1 VLADSAHLD
10 DSILAVEPRGIALPV
25 TEEWLDRI
33 AYAFAAV
40 IDAKTPYTARHST
53 NVARYAVAILR
64 SLGGDADECRDA
76 LRAGLLHD
84 VGKLESNL
92 SVFARVLA
100 TIVGERGSR
109 FAKYHA
115 HEKIGAQMLRQAG
128 SDEETWQLVAGEV
141 SDSPQLQTVLAALQ
155 QADEI

>member
-1 VLADSAHLD
+1 MTSAVHLAKRFFGALGRAPIGESQIELVQTTLLDSEFALWSAMM
-10 DSILAVEPRGIALPV
+10 SIDKKHSIKVMSRFMQIYPQA
-25 TEEWLDRI
+25 T
-33 AYAFAAV
+33 AAQV
-40 IDAKTPYTARHST
+40 
-53 NVARYAVAILR
+53 
-64 SLGGDADECRDA
+64 
-76 LRAGLLHD
+76 RASLLHD

-141 SDSPQLQTVLAALQ
+141 SESSQLRTVLAALR
-155 QADEI
+155 QADDI

>member
-1 VLADSAHLD
+1 MTSAVHLAKRFFGALGRAPIGESQIELVQTTLLDSEFALWSAMMPMDKKH
-10 DSILAVEPRGIALPV
+10 SIKVMSRFMQIYPQA
-25 TEEWLDRI
+25 
-33 AYAFAAV
+33 
-40 IDAKTPYTARHST
+40 TAT
-53 NVARYAVAILR
+53 QV
-64 SLGGDADECRDA
+64 
-76 LRAGLLHD
+76 RASLLHD

-141 SDSPQLQTVLAALQ
+141 SESSQLRTVLAALR
-155 QADEI
+155 QADDI

>member
-1 VLADSAHLD
+1 MTSPLHLAKRFFGALGRAPIGESQIELVQTTLLDSEFALWSAMM
-10 DSILAVEPRGIALPV
+10 SIDKKHSIKVMSRFMQIYPQA
-25 TEEWLDRI
+25 T
-33 AYAFAAV
+33 AAQV
-40 IDAKTPYTARHST
+40 
-53 NVARYAVAILR
+53 
-64 SLGGDADECRDA
+64 
-76 LRAGLLHD
+76 RASLLHD

-141 SDSPQLQTVLAALQ
+141 SDSPQLRTAMAALQ
-155 QADEI
+155 QADAI

>member
-1 VLADSAHLD
+1 MTSAVHLAKRFFGALGRAPLGESQIELVQTTLLDSEFALWSAMMPIDKKH
-10 DSILAVEPRGIALPV
+10 SIKVMSRFMQIYPQA
-25 TEEWLDRI
+25 
-33 AYAFAAV
+33 
-40 IDAKTPYTARHST
+40 TAT
-53 NVARYAVAILR
+53 QV
-64 SLGGDADECRDA
+64 
-76 LRAGLLHD
+76 RASLLHD

-92 SVFARVLA
+92 SVFERVLA

-141 SDSPQLQTVLAALQ
+141 SDSPQLRTVLAALQ
-155 QADEI
+155 QADAI

>member
-1 VLADSAHLD
+1 MTSAVHLAKRFFGALGRAPIGESQIELVQATLLDSEFALWSAMMPMDKKH
-10 DSILAVEPRGIALPV
+10 SIKVMSRFMQIYPQA
-25 TEEWLDRI
+25 
-33 AYAFAAV
+33 
-40 IDAKTPYTARHST
+40 TAT
-53 NVARYAVAILR
+53 QV
-64 SLGGDADECRDA
+64 
-76 LRAGLLHD
+76 RASLLHD

-92 SVFARVLA
+92 SVFERVLA

-141 SDSPQLQTVLAALQ
+141 SDSPQLRTVLAALQ

>member
-1 VLADSAHLD
+1 MTSPLHLAKRFFGALGRAPIGESQIELVQATLLDSEFVLWSAMMPMDKKH
-10 DSILAVEPRGIALPV
+10 SIKVMSRFMQIYPQA
-25 TEEWLDRI
+25 T
-33 AYAFAAV
+33 AAQV
-40 IDAKTPYTARHST
+40 
-53 NVARYAVAILR
+53 
-64 SLGGDADECRDA
+64 
-76 LRAGLLHD
+76 RASLLHD

-141 SDSPQLQTVLAALQ
+141 SNSPQLQTVLAALQ
-155 QADEI
+155 QADAI

>member
-1 VLADSAHLD
+1 MTNSLHLAKRFFGA
-10 DSILAVEPRGIALPV
+10 
-25 TEEWLDRI
+25 LDRAPI
-33 AYAFAAV
+33 GESQIELVQTTLLDSEFALWSAMMPMDKKHSIKV
-40 IDAKTPYTARHST
+40 MSRFMQIYPQATAAQ
-53 NVARYAVAILR
+53 V
-64 SLGGDADECRDA
+64 
-76 LRAGLLHD
+76 RASLLHD

>member
-1 VLADSAHLD
+1 MTNSLHLAKRFFGALSRSPIGESQIELVQTTLSDSEFALWSAMMPMDKKH
-10 DSILAVEPRGIALPV
+10 SIKVMSRFMQIYPQA
-25 TEEWLDRI
+25 T
-33 AYAFAAV
+33 AAQV
-40 IDAKTPYTARHST
+40 
-53 NVARYAVAILR
+53 
-64 SLGGDADECRDA
+64 
-76 LRAGLLHD
+76 RASLLHD

-141 SDSPQLQTVLAALQ
+141 SDSPQLRTVLAALR

>member
-1 VLADSAHLD
+1 MTSQLHLAKRFFGALGRAPIGESQIELVQATLLDSEFALWSAMMPMDKKH
-10 DSILAVEPRGIALPV
+10 SIKVMSRFMQIYPQA
-25 TEEWLDRI
+25 T
-33 AYAFAAV
+33 AAQV
-40 IDAKTPYTARHST
+40 
-53 NVARYAVAILR
+53 
-64 SLGGDADECRDA
+64 
-76 LRAGLLHD
+76 RASLLHD

-141 SDSPQLQTVLAALQ
+141 SDSPQLRTVLAALR
-155 QADEI
+155 QADDI

>member
-1 VLADSAHLD
+1 MTNSLHLAKRFFGALGRAPIGESQITLVQTTLLDSEFALWSAMMPMDKKH
-10 DSILAVEPRGIALPV
+10 SIKVMSRFMQIYPQA
-25 TEEWLDRI
+25 
-33 AYAFAAV
+33 
-40 IDAKTPYTARHST
+40 TAT
-53 NVARYAVAILR
+53 QV
-64 SLGGDADECRDA
+64 
-76 LRAGLLHD
+76 RASLLHD

-141 SDSPQLQTVLAALQ
+141 SDSPQLQTVLAALR

>member
-1 VLADSAHLD
+1 MTSAVHLAKRFFGALGRAPLGESQIELVQTTLLDSEFALWSAMMPMDKKH
-10 DSILAVEPRGIALPV
+10 SIKVMSRFMQIYPQA
-25 TEEWLDRI
+25 
-33 AYAFAAV
+33 
-40 IDAKTPYTARHST
+40 TAT
-53 NVARYAVAILR
+53 QV
-64 SLGGDADECRDA
+64 
-76 LRAGLLHD
+76 RASLLHD

-92 SVFARVLA
+92 SVFERVLA

-141 SDSPQLQTVLAALQ
+141 SDSPQLRTVLAALQ

>member
-1 VLADSAHLD
+1 MTSAVHLAKRFFGALGRAPIGESQIELVQTTLLDSEFALWSAMMPMDKKH
-10 DSILAVEPRGIALPV
+10 SIKVMSRFMQIYPQA
-25 TEEWLDRI
+25 
-33 AYAFAAV
+33 
-40 IDAKTPYTARHST
+40 TAT
-53 NVARYAVAILR
+53 QV
-64 SLGGDADECRDA
+64 
-76 LRAGLLHD
+76 RASLLHD

-100 TIVGERGSR
+100 TIVGERSSR

-155 QADEI
+155 QADAI

>member
-1 VLADSAHLD
+1 MTSAVHLAKRFFGALGRAPLGESQIELVQATLLDSEFALWSAMM
-10 DSILAVEPRGIALPV
+10 SIDKKHSIKVMSRFMQIYPQA
-25 TEEWLDRI
+25 
-33 AYAFAAV
+33 
-40 IDAKTPYTARHST
+40 TAT
-53 NVARYAVAILR
+53 QV
-64 SLGGDADECRDA
+64 
-76 LRAGLLHD
+76 RASLLHD

-92 SVFARVLA
+92 SVFERVLA

-141 SDSPQLQTVLAALQ
+141 SESSQLRTVLAALR
-155 QADEI
+155 QADDI

>member
-1 VLADSAHLD
+1 MTSAVHLAKRFFGALGRAPIGESQIELVQTTLLDSEFALWSAMMPMDKKH
-10 DSILAVEPRGIALPV
+10 SIKVMSRFMQIYPQA
-25 TEEWLDRI
+25 T
-33 AYAFAAV
+33 AAQV
-40 IDAKTPYTARHST
+40 
-53 NVARYAVAILR
+53 
-64 SLGGDADECRDA
+64 
-76 LRAGLLHD
+76 RASLLHD

-92 SVFARVLA
+92 SVFERVLA

-141 SDSPQLQTVLAALQ
+141 SDSPQLRTVLAALQ

>member
-1 VLADSAHLD
+1 MTSAVHLAKRFFGALGRAPIGESQ
-10 DSILAVEPRGIALPV
+10 IALV
-25 TEEWLDRI
+25 QATLLDSE
-33 AYAFAAV
+33 FALWSAMMS
-40 IDAKTPYTARHST
+40 IDKKHSIKVMSRFMQIYPQATAT
-53 NVARYAVAILR
+53 QV
-64 SLGGDADECRDA
+64 
-76 LRAGLLHD
+76 RASLLHD

-141 SDSPQLQTVLAALQ
+141 SDSPQLRTVLAALR
-155 QADEI
+155 QADDI

>member
-1 VLADSAHLD
+1 MTSPLHLAKRFFGALGRTPIGDSQ
-10 DSILAVEPRGIALPV
+10 IALV
-25 TEEWLDRI
+25 QTTLLDSE
-33 AYAFAAV
+33 FALWSAMMPMDKKHSIKV
-40 IDAKTPYTARHST
+40 MSRFMQIYPQATAAQ
-53 NVARYAVAILR
+53 V
-64 SLGGDADECRDA
+64 
-76 LRAGLLHD
+76 RASLLHD

-141 SDSPQLQTVLAALQ
+141 SNSPQLQTVLAALQ
-155 QADEI
+155 QADAI

>member
-1 VLADSAHLD
+1 MTSPLHLAKRFFGALGRTPIGDSQ
-10 DSILAVEPRGIALPV
+10 IALV
-25 TEEWLDRI
+25 QTTLLDSE
-33 AYAFAAV
+33 FALWSAMMPMDKKHSIKV
-40 IDAKTPYTARHST
+40 MSRFMQIYPQATAAQ
-53 NVARYAVAILR
+53 V
-64 SLGGDADECRDA
+64 
-76 LRAGLLHD
+76 RASLLHD

-141 SDSPQLQTVLAALQ
+141 SDSPQLRTVLAALR

>member
-1 VLADSAHLD
+1 MTSSLHLAKRFFGALGRAPIGESQIELVQTTLLDSEFALWSAMMPMDKKH
-10 DSILAVEPRGIALPV
+10 SIKVMSRFMQIYPQA
-25 TEEWLDRI
+25 T
-33 AYAFAAV
+33 AAQV
-40 IDAKTPYTARHST
+40 
-53 NVARYAVAILR
+53 
-64 SLGGDADECRDA
+64 
-76 LRAGLLHD
+76 RASLLHD

-141 SDSPQLQTVLAALQ
+141 SDSPQLRTVLAALQ
-155 QADEI
+155 QADAI

>member
-1 VLADSAHLD
+1 MTSPLHLAKRFFGALSR
-10 DSILAVEPRGIALPV
+10 SPFGESQIALV
-25 TEEWLDRI
+25 QTTLLDSE
-33 AYAFAAV
+33 FALWSAMMPMDKKHSIKV
-40 IDAKTPYTARHST
+40 MSRFMQIYPQATAAQ
-53 NVARYAVAILR
+53 V
-64 SLGGDADECRDA
+64 
-76 LRAGLLHD
+76 RASLLHD

-141 SDSPQLQTVLAALQ
+141 SDSPQLRTVLAALQ
-155 QADEI
+155 QADAI

>member
-1 VLADSAHLD
+1 MTSPLHLAKRFFGALGRAPIGESQIELVQATLLDSEFVLWSAMMPMDKKH
-10 DSILAVEPRGIALPV
+10 SIKVMSRFMQIYPQA
-25 TEEWLDRI
+25 
-33 AYAFAAV
+33 
-40 IDAKTPYTARHST
+40 TAT
-53 NVARYAVAILR
+53 QV
-64 SLGGDADECRDA
+64 
-76 LRAGLLHD
+76 RASLLHD

-141 SDSPQLQTVLAALQ
+141 SDSPQLRTAMAALQ
-155 QADEI
+155 QADAI

>member
-1 VLADSAHLD
+1 MTSQLHLAKRFFGALGRAPIGESQIELVQATLLDSEFALWSAMMPMDKKH
-10 DSILAVEPRGIALPV
+10 SIKVMSRFMQIYPQA
-25 TEEWLDRI
+25 T
-33 AYAFAAV
+33 AAQV
-40 IDAKTPYTARHST
+40 
-53 NVARYAVAILR
+53 
-64 SLGGDADECRDA
+64 
-76 LRAGLLHD
+76 RASLLHD

-141 SDSPQLQTVLAALQ
+141 SDSPQLQTVLAALH

>member
-1 VLADSAHLD
+1 MTSAVHLAKRFFGALGRAPIGESQIELVQTTLLDSEFALWSAMM
-10 DSILAVEPRGIALPV
+10 SIDKKHSIKVMSRFMQIYPQA
-25 TEEWLDRI
+25 
-33 AYAFAAV
+33 
-40 IDAKTPYTARHST
+40 TAT
-53 NVARYAVAILR
+53 QV
-64 SLGGDADECRDA
+64 
-76 LRAGLLHD
+76 RASLLHD

-128 SDEETWQLVAGEV
+128 SEEETWQLVAGEV
-141 SDSPQLQTVLAALQ
+141 SESSQLRTVLAALQ
-155 QADEI
+155 QADAI

>member
-1 VLADSAHLD
+1 MTSAVHLAKRFFGALGRAPIGESQIELVQTTLLDSEFALWSAMM
-10 DSILAVEPRGIALPV
+10 SIDKKHSIKVMSRFMQIYPQA
-25 TEEWLDRI
+25 
-33 AYAFAAV
+33 
-40 IDAKTPYTARHST
+40 TAT
-53 NVARYAVAILR
+53 QV
-64 SLGGDADECRDA
+64 
-76 LRAGLLHD
+76 RASLLHD

-92 SVFARVLA
+92 SVFERVLA

-141 SDSPQLQTVLAALQ
+141 SDSPQLQTVLAALR

>member
-1 VLADSAHLD
+1 MTSSLHLAKRFFGALGRAPIGESQIELVQTTLLDSEFALWSAMM
-10 DSILAVEPRGIALPV
+10 SIDKKHSIKVMSRFMQIYPQA
-25 TEEWLDRI
+25 
-33 AYAFAAV
+33 
-40 IDAKTPYTARHST
+40 TAT
-53 NVARYAVAILR
+53 QV
-64 SLGGDADECRDA
+64 
-76 LRAGLLHD
+76 RASLLHD

-141 SDSPQLQTVLAALQ
+141 SDSSQLRTVLAALR
-155 QADEI
+155 QADDI

>member
-1 VLADSAHLD
+1 MTSPLHLAKRFFGALSRAPIGESQIELVQTTLLDSEFALWSAMM
-10 DSILAVEPRGIALPV
+10 SIDKKHSIKVMSRFMQIYPQATV
-25 TEEWLDRI
+25 TQ
-33 AYAFAAV
+33 V
-40 IDAKTPYTARHST
+40 
-53 NVARYAVAILR
+53 
-64 SLGGDADECRDA
+64 
-76 LRAGLLHD
+76 RASLLHD

-92 SVFARVLA
+92 GVFERVLA

-141 SDSPQLQTVLAALQ
+141 SDSPQLRTVLAALQ

>member
-1 VLADSAHLD
+1 MTSAVHLAKRFFGALGRAPLGESQIELVQTTLLDSEFALWSAMMPIDKKH
-10 DSILAVEPRGIALPV
+10 SIKVMSRFMQIYPQA
-25 TEEWLDRI
+25 
-33 AYAFAAV
+33 
-40 IDAKTPYTARHST
+40 TAT
-53 NVARYAVAILR
+53 QV
-64 SLGGDADECRDA
+64 
-76 LRAGLLHD
+76 RASLLHD

-92 SVFARVLA
+92 SVFERVLA

-141 SDSPQLQTVLAALQ
+141 SDSPQLRTVLAALQ

>member
-1 VLADSAHLD
+1 MTSQLHLAKRFFGALGRAPIGESQIELVQATLLDSEFALWSAMMPMDKKH
-10 DSILAVEPRGIALPV
+10 SIKVMSRFMQIYPQA
-25 TEEWLDRI
+25 
-33 AYAFAAV
+33 
-40 IDAKTPYTARHST
+40 TAT
-53 NVARYAVAILR
+53 QV
-64 SLGGDADECRDA
+64 
-76 LRAGLLHD
+76 RASLLHD

-92 SVFARVLA
+92 SVFERVLA

-141 SDSPQLQTVLAALQ
+141 SDSPQLQTVLAALR

>member
-1 VLADSAHLD
+1 MTSAIHLAKRFFGALGRAPIGESQIELVQTTLLDSEFALWSAMM
-10 DSILAVEPRGIALPV
+10 SIDKKHSIKVMSRFMQIYPQATV
-25 TEEWLDRI
+25 TQM
-33 AYAFAAV
+33 
-40 IDAKTPYTARHST
+40 
-53 NVARYAVAILR
+53 
-64 SLGGDADECRDA
+64 
-76 LRAGLLHD
+76 RASLLHD

-92 SVFARVLA
+92 GVFERVLA

-141 SDSPQLQTVLAALQ
+141 SDSPQLQTVLAALR
-155 QADEI
+155 QADDI

>member
-1 VLADSAHLD
+1 MTSAVHLAKRFFGALGRAPIGESQIELVQTTLLDSEFALWSAMMPIDKKH
-10 DSILAVEPRGIALPV
+10 SIKVMSRFMQIYPQA
-25 TEEWLDRI
+25 
-33 AYAFAAV
+33 
-40 IDAKTPYTARHST
+40 TAT
-53 NVARYAVAILR
+53 QV
-64 SLGGDADECRDA
+64 
-76 LRAGLLHD
+76 RASLLHD

-92 SVFARVLA
+92 SVFERVLA

-141 SDSPQLQTVLAALQ
+141 SDSPQLRTVLAALQ

>member
-1 VLADSAHLD
+1 MTSAVHLAKRFFGALGRAPIGESQIELVQTTLLDSEFALWSAMMPMDKKH
-10 DSILAVEPRGIALPV
+10 SIKVMSRFMQIYPQA
-25 TEEWLDRI
+25 
-33 AYAFAAV
+33 
-40 IDAKTPYTARHST
+40 TAT
-53 NVARYAVAILR
+53 QV
-64 SLGGDADECRDA
+64 
-76 LRAGLLHD
+76 RASLLHD

-115 HEKIGAQMLRQAG
+115 HEKIGAQMVRQAG

-141 SDSPQLQTVLAALQ
+141 SESSQLRTVLAALR
-155 QADEI
+155 QADDI

>member
-1 VLADSAHLD
+1 MTSPLHLAKRFFGALGRTPIGVSQ
-10 DSILAVEPRGIALPV
+10 IALV
-25 TEEWLDRI
+25 QTTLLDSE
-33 AYAFAAV
+33 FALWSVMMPMDKKHSIKVMSRFMQIYPQA
-40 IDAKTPYTARHST
+40 TAT
-53 NVARYAVAILR
+53 QV
-64 SLGGDADECRDA
+64 
-76 LRAGLLHD
+76 RASLLHD

-155 QADEI
+155 QADAI

>member
-1 VLADSAHLD
+1 MTSQLHLAKRFFGALGRAPIGESQIELVQATLLDSEFALWSAMMPMDKKH
-10 DSILAVEPRGIALPV
+10 SIKVMSRFMQIYPQA
-25 TEEWLDRI
+25 
-33 AYAFAAV
+33 
-40 IDAKTPYTARHST
+40 TAT
-53 NVARYAVAILR
+53 QV
-64 SLGGDADECRDA
+64 
-76 LRAGLLHD
+76 RASLLHD

-141 SDSPQLQTVLAALQ
+141 SDSPQLQTVLAALR

>member
-1 VLADSAHLD
+1 MTSAVHLAKRFFGALSRSPIGESQIELVQTTLLDSEFALWSAMMPMDKKH
-10 DSILAVEPRGIALPV
+10 SIKVMSRFMQIYPQA
-25 TEEWLDRI
+25 T
-33 AYAFAAV
+33 AAQV
-40 IDAKTPYTARHST
+40 
-53 NVARYAVAILR
+53 
-64 SLGGDADECRDA
+64 
-76 LRAGLLHD
+76 RASLLHD

-141 SDSPQLQTVLAALQ
+141 SDSPQLRTVLAALR
-155 QADEI
+155 QADDI

>member
-1 VLADSAHLD
+1 MTSAVHLAKRFFGALGRAPIGESQIELVQATLLDSEFVLWSAMMPMDKKH
-10 DSILAVEPRGIALPV
+10 SIKVMSRFMQIYPQA
-25 TEEWLDRI
+25 T
-33 AYAFAAV
+33 AAQV
-40 IDAKTPYTARHST
+40 
-53 NVARYAVAILR
+53 
-64 SLGGDADECRDA
+64 
-76 LRAGLLHD
+76 RASLLHD

-141 SDSPQLQTVLAALQ
+141 SDSPQLRTVLAALR

>member
-1 VLADSAHLD
+1 MTSAVHLAKRFFGALGRAPIGESQIELVQTTLLDSEFALWSAMM
-10 DSILAVEPRGIALPV
+10 SIDKKHSIKVMSRFMQIYPQATV
-25 TEEWLDRI
+25 TQM
-33 AYAFAAV
+33 
-40 IDAKTPYTARHST
+40 
-53 NVARYAVAILR
+53 
-64 SLGGDADECRDA
+64 
-76 LRAGLLHD
+76 RASLLHD

-92 SVFARVLA
+92 GVFERVLA

-141 SDSPQLQTVLAALQ
+141 SDSPQLQTVLAALR
-155 QADEI
+155 QADDI

>member
-1 VLADSAHLD
+1 MTSAVHLAKRFFGALGRAPIGESQIELVQTTLLDSEFALWSVMMPMDKKH
-10 DSILAVEPRGIALPV
+10 SIKVMSRFMQIYPQA
-25 TEEWLDRI
+25 
-33 AYAFAAV
+33 
-40 IDAKTPYTARHST
+40 TAT
-53 NVARYAVAILR
+53 QV
-64 SLGGDADECRDA
+64 
-76 LRAGLLHD
+76 RASLLHD

-141 SDSPQLQTVLAALQ
+141 SDSPQLRTVLAALQ
-155 QADEI
+155 QADAI

>member
-1 VLADSAHLD
+1 MTNSFHLAKRFFGALGRAPIGESQIELVQTTLLDSEFALWSAMK
-10 DSILAVEPRGIALPV
+10 SI
-25 TEEWLDRI
+25 DRKHSI
-33 AYAFAAV
+33 KVMSRFRQIYPQATAAQV
-40 IDAKTPYTARHST
+40 
-53 NVARYAVAILR
+53 
-64 SLGGDADECRDA
+64 
-76 LRAGLLHD
+76 RASLLHD

-92 SVFARVLA
+92 GVFARVLA

>member
-1 VLADSAHLD
+1 MTSPLHLAKRFFGALGRAPIGESQIELVQTTLLDSEFALWSAMMPMDKKH
-10 DSILAVEPRGIALPV
+10 SIKVMSRFMQIYPQA
-25 TEEWLDRI
+25 
-33 AYAFAAV
+33 
-40 IDAKTPYTARHST
+40 TAT
-53 NVARYAVAILR
+53 QV
-64 SLGGDADECRDA
+64 
-76 LRAGLLHD
+76 RASLLHD

-141 SDSPQLQTVLAALQ
+141 SDSPPLQTVLAALQ